1 MRWHR
6 LIIACLIVGI
16 PVFIWKGFLSG
27 AVEKNDPAA
36 PTEERQSP
44 AATEERQS
52 PVPVEERQENQQAK
66 ESYYI
71 LVFASQAGGNQARL
85 SHTFATF
92 VKATG
97 EHRVPEKDKIES
109 HTISWFPR
117 SLDIVVVRWWPEEG
131 RNLGLRATLE
141 WAESVGA
148 RVSMWGPFAIEEE
161 LYDRALAQK
170 ARLES
175 RSIQYKA
182 VDEKFRPEEASNC
195 IHAVSD
201 IDRDQGLL
209 HVGRNWGEPASQLVV
224 NHLKRWIINPRQ
236 THQWVRDQIGLQD
249 YPLTVRALE

>member
-1 MRWHR
+1 MQRPHR
-6 LIIACLIVGI
+6 RVGAEHDDLT
-16 PVFIWKGFLSG
+16 PRRHRC
-27 AVEKNDPAA
+27 D
-36 PTEERQSP
+36 
-44 AATEERQS
+44 
-52 PVPVEERQENQQAK
+52 
-66 ESYYI
+66 
-71 LVFASQAGGNQARL
+71 GGVRGSADGSDLFR
-85 SHTFATF
+85 
-92 VKATG
+92 
-97 EHRVPEKDKIES
+97 RVS
-109 HTISWFPR
+109 
-117 SLDIVVVRWWPEEG
+117 
-131 RNLGLRATLE
+131 
-141 WAESVGA
+141 AESVGA

-175 RSIQYKA
+175 RAIQYKA